1 MPHKKNNK
9 IKNKIKNN
17 KQQRTQENRTLSK
30 PMEGPEGQYVLE
42 EEEYVHV
49 HSGLEDLHDHLEPQ
63 QSIVEMDMRIES
75 LEFDMEMEQSAHDE
89 LDEILERGLEQEEMK
104 NGMVSFGKE

>member
-1 MPHKKNNK
+1 
-9 IKNKIKNN
+9 
-17 KQQRTQENRTLSK
+17 
-30 PMEGPEGQYVLE
+30 
-42 EEEYVHV
+42 
-49 HSGLEDLHDHLEPQ
+49 
-63 QSIVEMDMRIES
+63 MRIES